1 MSNFTML
8 NHVLFTIWVH
18 KSVCLVLIIN
28 MLLINV
34 SITMRDQLH
43 QMKDGISVSL
53 YRLHLFQSVRLT
65 NNCLSFSL
73 KNSSATRQCD
83 LWRYL
88 QCVQTINIIMK
99 TTSCLQVR
107 NLTISV
113 EEAFELK
120 DASYME
126 NK

>member
-1 MSNFTML
+1 
-8 NHVLFTIWVH
+8 
-18 KSVCLVLIIN
+18 
-28 MLLINV
+28 
-34 SITMRDQLH
+34 MRDQLH

-73 KNSSATRQCD
+73 KNSSATRQRD
-83 LWRYL
+83 LWRCL